1 MLKISSAVIVVWKF
15 TDNVFKKTN
24 KERIVIMSNHFAD
37 RLCDAVREKRTSLIV
52 GLDPVYS
59 RLPSAIKDHRDMND
73 EFDAA
78 AAVDAI
84 FDFCTQT
91 MRIIA
96 PMVPAVKI
104 NIAFFEKYLWEGIET
119 YYSLIS
125 EADDLDLEIIG
136 DVKRGDI
143 GHTAESYAAAHL
155 QNSELTGLED
165 TLTPDA
171 ITVNGFAGIDA
182 IEPFADMA
190 NSQGKGIFVWVRSS
204 NPGAEIIQDFAD
216 ADGARMY
223 EKMAQIVA
231 QIADQKERIGSKGY
245 SNVGMIVAGTSPEI
259 ATALR
264 QKYDNVWFLVPGYGS
279 QGATGTDCIRF
290 CKPDGTGALINAS
303 RSIIYAYEKPQ
314 YKSQFGDDWKR
325 CIEQAVIDA
334 KVDLANAM
342 QSLI

>member
-1 MLKISSAVIVVWKF
+1 MAS
-15 TDNVFKKTN
+15 
-24 KERIVIMSNHFAD
+24 HFAD
-37 RLCDAVREKRTSLIV
+37 RLCEAVKNKRTTLIV

-59 RLPSAIKDHRDMND
+59 RLPDAIISHRDMND

-96 PMVPAVKI
+96 PLVPAVKI

-125 EADDLDLEIIG
+125 EADDLGLEIIG

-143 GHTAESYAAAHL
+143 GHTAELYAAAHL
-155 QNSELTGLED
+155 QNSELIGLED
-165 TLTPDA
+165 TLVPDA
-171 ITVNGFAGIDA
+171 ITINGFAGIEA

-190 NSQGKGIFVWVRSS
+190 NQQGKGVFVWVRSS
-204 NPGAEIIQDFAD
+204 NAGAAAIQDFAD
-216 ADGARMY
+216 AEGQTMY
-223 EKMAQIVA
+223 EKIAEIVG
-231 QIADQKERIGSKGY
+231 QIASELERIGKSGY
-245 SNVGMIVAGTSPEI
+245 SNVGMIVGGTAPE
-259 ATALR
+259 ATTALR
-264 QKYDNVWFLVPGYGS
+264 QKYDKVWFLVPGYGS
-279 QGATGTDCIRF
+279 QGAGAADCVRF

-314 YKSQFGDDWKR
+314 YKEQFGDDWKR

-342 QSLI
+342 QTLI